1 MEVRMDSV
9 FPAGKTRAADYA
21 LLHVIVLAWSLT
33 AILGRM
39 ISLAP
44 VVIVVWRT
52 GIAAIIMLAIV
63 QARRLSW
70 PRGRS
75 LWPILAG
82 GVLIGAHWILF
93 FLFARVGSIA
103 VGLAGLSTLPLW
115 VAALEPIFIH
125 GRRWSWVEGML
136 AVGVMSGMLLLDLSD
151 HGLLIGVAAAAM
163 AAGLSILNAR
173 LVRHHPAM
181 VISCI
186 EMATACGFCA
196 LGAQLFP
203 PAGGL
208 VWLPLRGDWPW
219 LLILAIICTVFAFSA
234 CVWVQR
240 RLSAF
245 SVGMASNL
253 EPVYGMILAPIVFGA
268 SESQPPRFYMGA
280 AVIIGFVI
288 FHTVLVSP
296 KPARP
301 DCP

>member
-1 MEVRMDSV
+1 M
-9 FPAGKTRAADYA
+9 PAGKARAADYA
-21 LLHVIVLAWSLT
+21 LLHVIVLAWSIT
-33 AILGRM
+33 AILGRLT
-39 ISLAP
+39 SLPP

-52 GIAAIIMLAIV
+52 GIAAIIMLAIA
-63 QARRLSW
+63 QARQLPW

-82 GVLIGAHWILF
+82 GVLIGAHWFLF
-93 FLFARVGSIA
+93 FLFGRVGSIA

-115 VAALEPIFIH
+115 VAALEPIFVR
-125 GRRWSWVEGML
+125 GRRWSWVEGIL
-136 AVGVMSGMLLLDLSD
+136 AVGVMSGMLVLDFSD
-151 HGLLIGVAAAAM
+151 HGFLIGVAAAAL

-186 EMATACGFCA
+186 EMTTACVFCA
-196 LGAQLFP
+196 VGAHLFP
-203 PAGGL
+203 PADGL
-208 VWLPLRGDWPW
+208 IWMPLPGDWPW

-253 EPVYGMILAPIVFGA
+253 EPVYGMILAPLVFGA
-268 SESQPPRFYMGA
+268 MESQPARFYLGA
-280 AVIIGFVI
+280 SVIIGFVI
-288 FHTVLVSP
+288 LHTILASR
-296 KPARP
+296 KNALPARS
-301 DCP
+301 